1 MMSKTEK
8 KCWSESFGVYGST
21 IRVSEREPGGILY
34 LLWID
39 KTGKQ
44 RKRSLGHRDRK
55 RGKKEALALAN
66 QLANARASMV
76 TAPEAEPLT
85 LAEGI
90 ERAFDPLEGMYPV
103 QTRHALEGRKLA
115 SRGATILG
123 RDTTWAELTAGKI
136 QSLVRVLARDSEQG
150 RGARTAEYMCD
161 MLYTVAAWLRQEEL
175 IPDTAALPK
184 RNWKVR
190 LKQEWKALTGH
201 QVQPKRPRHTVEEVS
216 ALFRALPE
224 ADPRLRLLVE
234 LAAELR
240 AGQAVRARR
249 SDLVLEP
256 VGGFGL
262 GRFIVHGNGKKHGE
276 VVDLHPELRALV
288 DETLATGYLSD
299 AEIAY
304 RWEETPDYYLF
315 PAGRLRRGKV
325 RVDLAKAG
333 YIGPT
338 AIRDMFRA
346 LEKLAGVEHQP
357 GRSLYGLRRQATDL
371 APEFAQDARVLN
383 RLSGHLDS
391 ATRERIYQ
399 DPMNEV
405 VLARAAKAR
414 QQMRKYVRDQNG
426 NGNEADQP
434 PQADLSQTYPRVIP
448 PTPES
453 EKPRQRK
460 RRQGFR
466 LT

>member
-1 MMSKTEK
+1 MSKTEK

-34 LLWID
+34 LLWVD

-44 RKRSLGHRDRK
+44 RKRSLGHRDRR

-66 QLANARASMV
+66 QLANARASMIS
-76 TAPEAEPLT
+76 APEAEPLT
-85 LAEGI
+85 LVEGI

-115 SRGATILG
+115 SRGAAILG
-123 RDTTWAELTAGKI
+123 RDMTWAELTPGKI

-161 MLYTVAAWLRQEEL
+161 MMYTVAAWLRQEEL
-175 IPDTAALPK
+175 IPDSAALPK

-224 ADPRLRLLVE
+224 ADPRLRLLIE

-249 SDLVLEP
+249 SDLILEP
-256 VGGFGL
+256 LGGFGL
-262 GRFIVHGNGKKHGE
+262 GRFVVHGNGKKHGE

-288 DETLATGYLSD
+288 DEMLATGYLSD

-304 RWEETPDYYLF
+304 RWEEIPDYYLF

-333 YIGPT
+333 YLGPT

-391 ATRERIYQ
+391 ATRERVYQ

-414 QQMRKYVRDQNG
+414 REMRQYVRG
-426 NGNEADQP
+426 GSGSGNEANQP
-434 PQADLSQTYPRVIP
+434 PEADLSQTYPRVIP
-448 PTPES
+448 PPPG
-453 EKPRQRK
+453 KRK
-460 RRQGFR
+460 AP
-466 LT
+466 TA

>member
-1 MMSKTEK
+1 MMSKTKK

-21 IRVSEREPGGILY
+21 IRVSERDPGGILY
-34 LLWID
+34 LLWVD
-39 KTGKQ
+39 KSGKQ
-44 RKRSLGHRDRK
+44 RKRSLGHRDRR

-66 QLANARASMV
+66 QLATTRASMV
-76 TAPEAEPLT
+76 SAPEPEREPLT

-90 ERAFDPLEGMYPV
+90 ERAFDPLEGVYPL

-115 SRGATILG
+115 SRGAAILG
-123 RDTTWAELTAGKI
+123 RDMTWAELTPGKI

-190 LKQEWKALTGH
+190 LKQEWKALTG
-201 QVQPKRPRHTVEEVS
+201 VEVEPKRPRHTVEEVS
-216 ALFRALPE
+216 AIFRALPG

-249 SDLVLEP
+249 SDLDLEP

-262 GRFIVHGNGKKHGE
+262 GRFVVHGNGKKHGE

-304 RWEETPDYYLF
+304 RWEEIPDYYLF

-325 RVDLAKAG
+325 RVDLAKLRVAG
-333 YIGPT
+333 PKNPKPIRVFRGSPT
-338 AIRDMFRA
+338 H
-346 LEKLAGVEHQP
+346 EVE
-357 GRSLYGLRRQATDL
+357 
-371 APEFAQDARVLN
+371 
-383 RLSGHLDS
+383 RLPS
-391 ATRERIYQ
+391 R
-399 DPMNEV
+399 
-405 VLARAAKAR
+405 
-414 QQMRKYVRDQNG
+414 
-426 NGNEADQP
+426 
-434 PQADLSQTYPRVIP
+434 
-448 PTPES
+448 
-453 EKPRQRK
+453 
-460 RRQGFR
+460 
-466 LT
+466 

>member
-1 MMSKTEK
+1 
-8 KCWSESFGVYGST
+8 
-21 IRVSEREPGGILY
+21 VSEREPGGILY
-34 LLWID
+34 LLWVD

-44 RKRSLGHRDRK
+44 RKRSLGHRDRR

-66 QLANARASMV
+66 PLANARGSMIS
-76 TAPEAEPLT
+76 APEAEPLT

-115 SRGATILG
+115 SRGAAILG
-123 RDTTWAELTAGKI
+123 RDMTWAELTPGKI

-201 QVQPKRPRHTVEEVS
+201 PVQPKRPRHTVEEVS
-216 ALFRALPE
+216 ALFRALPDG
-224 ADPRLRLLVE
+224 DPRLRLLVE

-249 SDLVLEP
+249 SDLILEP
-256 VGGFGL
+256 VEGFGL
-262 GRFIVHGNGKKHGE
+262 GRFVVHGNGKKHGE

-304 RWEETPDYYLF
+304 RWEEIPDYYLF

-325 RVDLAKAG
+325 RVDLATAG
-333 YIGPT
+333 YLGPT
-338 AIRDMFRA
+338 GIRDMFRA
-346 LEKLAGVEHQP
+346 LEKLAGVEHRP

-371 APEFAQDARVLN
+371 APEFA
-383 RLSGHLDS
+383 
-391 ATRERIYQ
+391 
-399 DPMNEV
+399 
-405 VLARAAKAR
+405 
-414 QQMRKYVRDQNG
+414 
-426 NGNEADQP
+426 
-434 PQADLSQTYPRVIP
+434 
-448 PTPES
+448 
-453 EKPRQRK
+453 
-460 RRQGFR
+460 
-466 LT
+466 

>member
-1 MMSKTEK
+1 
-8 KCWSESFGVYGST
+8 
-21 IRVSEREPGGILY
+21 
-34 LLWID
+34 
-39 KTGKQ
+39 
-44 RKRSLGHRDRK
+44 
-55 RGKKEALALAN
+55 
-66 QLANARASMV
+66 
-76 TAPEAEPLT
+76 
-85 LAEGI
+85 
-90 ERAFDPLEGMYPV
+90 
-103 QTRHALEGRKLA
+103 
-115 SRGATILG
+115 
-123 RDTTWAELTAGKI
+123 
-136 QSLVRVLARDSEQG
+136 
-150 RGARTAEYMCD
+150 MCD

-175 IPDTAALPK
+175 IPDTAALPR

-216 ALFRALPE
+216 ALFRALPG

-240 AGQAVRARR
+240 AGQAARARR
-249 SDLVLEP
+249 SDLILEP

-262 GRFIVHGNGKKHGE
+262 GRFVVHGNGKKHGE

-304 RWEETPDYYLF
+304 RWEEIPNYYLF

-333 YIGPT
+333 YLGAT

-371 APEFAQDARVLN
+371 APEFAQDAGVLN

-414 QQMRKYVRDQNG
+414 RDMRQCPRSG
-426 NGNEADQP
+426 REREAP
-434 PQADLSQTYPRVIP
+434 RSRPIPDLSQTYPRPIPDLSQSYPRVIP
-448 PTPES
+448 PPPER
-453 EKPRQRK
+453 EKPQQRK
-460 RRQGFR
+460 RRQGFHLLQSGRRDLNPRPPEPHSGALPGCATSRNRRFHGDPKATPPPMSSQATKPANPR
-466 LT
+466 LTNACTCSSLRRPEHPQHDPFAPRPLQM